1 MKPESFT
8 LILNSL
14 DGVSNL
20 GTATANFDKTF
31 TVNPYS
37 FLGGSV
43 NEIKPQLYK
52 IDVKLLTGFNIGAT
66 VPSANLFHVII
77 NTGSKINQMVGT
89 NSTAGI
95 YVPLFK
101 GTSSNVDGG
110 NSTSNFKG
118 EITISGFIPSNQI
131 RVKFFF
137 SSGNIP
143 FTNNN
148 FSPYLLTMTY
158 TPIFDDS
165 DLI

>member
-8 LILNSL
+8 LILNSI

-20 GTATANFDKTF
+20 VGASVNNDRTY

-52 IDVKLLTGFNIGAT
+52 IDVKLLTGFNNSPTIPPT
-66 VPSANLFHVII
+66 NLYHVII

-89 NSTAGI
+89 NNPAGIFLPLYKSTASNVGG
-95 YVPLFK
+95 VGTSTNAFK
-101 GTSSNVDGG
+101 GD
-110 NSTSNFKG
+110 
-118 EITISGFIPSNQI
+118 ITVSGLIPSNQI
-131 RVKFFF
+131 RVKFFITA
-137 SSGNIP
+137 GNTPLVNVMNTYI
-143 FTNNN
+143 
-148 FSPYLLTMTY
+148 LTMTY
-158 TPIFDDS
+158 TPIFDDN

>member
-14 DGVSNL
+14 DGVSNA
-20 GTATANFDKTF
+20 GTANANFDKTF

-66 VPSANLFHVII
+66 VSSLNLYNVII

-95 YVPLFK
+95 FLPLYK
-101 GTSSNVDGG
+101 GTSSNVGGG
-110 NSTSNFKG
+110 NSTNSFKG
-118 EITISGFIPSNQI
+118 EITVSGFIPSNQI
-131 RVKFFF
+131 SVKFFIT
-137 SSGNIP
+137 SGNVP

-148 FSPYLLTMTY
+148 LSSYLLTMTY
-158 TPIFDDS
+158 TPIFDDI